1 MFLSATSLHFLNTS
15 RDADPTTT
23 LGSCASTDPE
33 RKAGVPED
41 SELRA
46 VCEQHRGARSAGEV
60 AESLVQEVLESVKAP
75 AQPVCVLRRASLR
88 IREIQAS
95 TASVQA
101 VPDQAEAGA

>member
-1 MFLSATSLHFLNTS
+1 M
-15 RDADPTTT
+15 
-23 LGSCASTDPE
+23 
-33 RKAGVPED
+33 GVPED

-60 AESLVQEVLESVKAP
+60 AESLVQEVLESVKAL
-75 AQPVCVLRRASLR
+75 AQPVYVLRRASLR